1 MSYGILVRGNNG
13 QTIID
18 DSNPC
23 MHIVEGGVY
32 GVQGAVEIVVN
43 YSAPINSPYEPYVY
57 FCPNGPH
64 QIYRF
69 RHLGGAGAWSG
80 FAFYQSSFQDTDPP
94 VYGGKWKAAAVM
106 LPRIGGWGMHV
117 FDAQSRVMFD
127 SNREIVRFVGGRRSG
142 PHQIYRFRHLGGAGA
157 WSGFAFYQ
165 SSFQDTDP
173 PVYGGKWKAAAVML
187 PRIGG
192 WGIAML
198 SRVSCST
205 VIARLYGLLEGA
217 GVGVIRT

>member
-117 FDAQSRVMFD
+117 FDAQSRVMVD
-127 SNREIVRFVGGRRSG
+127 SNREIVRFVGGAQEWELYAHNPNWPGGMHMQTWALPYPYGLSTYFLVS
-142 PHQIYRFRHLGGAGA
+142 HFNLKHIYTLE
-157 WSGFAFYQ
+157 
-165 SSFQDTDP
+165 P
-173 PVYGGKWKAAAVML
+173 
-187 PRIGG
+187 PRIGFLYNSR
-192 WGIAML
+192 AMIF
-198 SRVSCST
+198 VSSL
-205 VIARLYGLLEGA
+205 VPDEIGFKFNWPLIVVA
-217 GVGVIRT
+217 